1 MTCPFQG
8 GAFKRDKGV
17 TRVHAL
23 RSDAHPWSAQSGY
36 TGAIAFG
43 NFLLQSLKSHS
54 YQRTMLEKTRST
66 YKDWWYKQPNSL
78 YYLKAE
84 D

>member
-1 MTCPFQG
+1 LTCPFQG

-23 RSDAHPWSAQSGY
+23 RSDAHPWSTQSGY
-36 TGAIAFG
+36 TGAIAYG

-54 YQRTMLEKTRST
+54 YQRTMKEKTLGT

-78 YYLKAE
+78 YYLEAE
-84 D
+84 E